1 MRLRTVGGNVALG
14 HGGQNGC
21 MDSEAS
27 DTARA
32 VRRHGGRRLY
42 GASAVRG
49 SAAPARRRCR
59 DAWHQ
64 VEMGLRRVGL
74 GAEGGDRQVGPRGRI
89 FLN

>member
-1 MRLRTVGGNVALG
+1 MRLRTVGGNAVLG
-14 HGGQNGC
+14 HDGQNGC

-49 SAAPARRRCR
+49 SAAPGQAEVSRRMALGGDGAPTRGPWRGRRRPT
-59 DAWHQ
+59 
-64 VEMGLRRVGL
+64 
-74 GAEGGDRQVGPRGRI
+74 GGTPR
-89 FLN
+89 